1 MFMRYSQGY
10 IVLPGGFGTM
20 DELFEA
26 ITLVQTQKLVKFP
39 IVLVKKVFWSGLVDW
54 IKETML
60 KDKNINEEDLDIF
73 TLVDTAEEAVKIIDD
88 FYKKYALKPN
98 F

>member
-1 MFMRYSQGY
+1 MKYAQGY
-10 IVLPGGFGTM
+10 IVLPGGFGTL

-26 ITLVQTQKLVKFP
+26 MTLVQTQKLVQFP
-39 IVLVKKVFWSGLVDW
+39 IVLVDKDYWSGLAAW
-54 IKETML
+54 IEDKLLETKYIGDDDMEL
-60 KDKNINEEDLDIF
+60 F
-73 TLVDTAEEAVKIIDD
+73 RLVDTAEEAVHIVED